1 MKGIKIFISI
11 QKTTGIL
18 FFFNAEN
25 NCVWGAKTDYKNPPL
40 QNI

>member
-11 QKTTGIL
+11 QKPQEFC
-18 FFFNAEN
+18 FFLMQKIT
-25 NCVWGAKTDYKNPPL
+25 VWGAKTDYKNPPL